1 MIGLG
6 GVVKP
11 EIAKPGFRTVD
22 KSNVS
27 DLPSKSAVQWQV
39 VVFPFV
45 PVTPMVNNSR
55 VGWS

>member
-1 MIGLG
+1 MIELG

-11 EIAKPGFRTVD
+11 EIPEMGFRTVD
-22 KSNVS
+22 KSMVS
-27 DLPSKSAVQWQV
+27 DLPSTSAVQWQT

-45 PVTPMVNNSR
+45 PVTPTVNNSR